1 MEGTYGH
8 FEKTLNA
15 LERRGLAYAEPDLMA
30 EYRLER
36 LLLCKYGN
44 YVQVN
49 ELKVLVPGRG
59 DGSRLMA
66 ELIRIAD
73 FKRWTLTLTP
83 DLGLEAT
90 SLSRLKRFYKRF
102 GFVDNNGENTDFTT
116 LDSMLRKPRT
126 TTTV

>member
-1 MEGTYGH
+1 MEGTFRH

-15 LERRGLAYAEPDLMA
+15 LEKRSLAYAEPDLMG

-44 YVQVN
+44 YVQIN
-49 ELKVLVPGRG
+49 ELKVLIPGRG
-59 DGSRLMA
+59 DGSRLMTD
-66 ELIRIAD
+66 LVRIAD
-73 FKRWTLTLTP
+73 YKGWTLTLTP
-83 DLGLEAT
+83 DLGLGAT

-116 LDSMLRKPRT
+116 IDSMLRKPQKT
-126 TTTV
+126 TKV